1 MLHLGLYLKHRKNKI
16 LAVGLSGL
24 ATVLLCLCF
33 FLDMSALDW
42 MFDFTTLWNYLLYFI
57 AYLII
62 LICNIRNDNAAYR
75 GITLFVFFMAF
86 DQIWSG
92 LMMGGTAFA
101 LFSGA
106 DPVSLTLVIIY
117 LLSVI
122 VGGVL
127 GFILYAKIFKYMINP
142 LADYRPVR
150 KYGIIYSSSLFFILA
165 LLIGTEMYV
174 NPLASALDIAVI
186 FLLPISELIMS
197 VAIVFTLERLYR
209 K

>member
-1 MLHLGLYLKHRKNKI
+1 MNLGLYLKHRKNKI

-24 ATVLLCLCF
+24 ATILLCLCF
-33 FLDMSALDW
+33 FLDMSALSW
-42 MFDFTTLWNYLLYFI
+42 RFDFTTLWNYLLYFI
-57 AYLII
+57 
-62 LICNIRNDNAAYR
+62 NDNGAYR

-92 LMMGGTAFA
+92 VMMGGSAFA

-106 DPVSLTLVIIY
+106 DPVSIALAVIY
-117 LLSVI
+117 LLAVV

-127 GFILYAKIFKYMINP
+127 GFILYAKILKYMVNP

-165 LLIGTEMYV
+165 LLIGMEMYV
-174 NPLASALDIAVI
+174 SPSAGALDIAII

>member
-1 MLHLGLYLKHRKNKI
+1 MHLGLYLKHRKNKI

-33 FLDMSALDW
+33 FLDMSALNW
-42 MFDFTTLWNYLLYFI
+42 MFDFTTLWNYILYFI

-101 LFSGA
+101 LFSVA
-106 DPVSLTLVIIY
+106 NPVLLALVIIY
-117 LLSVI
+117 LIAVI
-122 VGGVL
+122 VGGIL
-127 GFILYAKIFKYMINP
+127 GFILYGKIYKYLVNP

-150 KYGIIYSSSLFFILA
+150 KYAIIYSSSLLFILA
-165 LLIGTEMYV
+165 LLIGMEMYI
-174 NPLASALDIAVI
+174 NPGASALTIATI

>member
-1 MLHLGLYLKHRKNKI
+1 MNLGLYLKHRKNKI

-24 ATVLLCLCF
+24 ATILLCLCF
-33 FLDMSALDW
+33 FLDMSALSW
-42 MFDFTTLWNYLLYFI
+42 RFDFTTLWNYLLYFI

-62 LICNIRNDNAAYR
+62 FICNVRNDNGAYR

-92 LMMGGTAFA
+92 VMMGGSAFA

-106 DPVSLTLVIIY
+106 DPVSITLAVIY
-117 LLSVI
+117 LLAVV

-127 GFILYAKIFKYMINP
+127 GFILYAKILKYMVNP

-165 LLIGTEMYV
+165 LLIGMEMYV
-174 NPLASALDIAVI
+174 SPSAGALDIAII